1 MRKTY
6 AYNSVI
12 FGVLFAILAYAWS
25 GGNIVITI
33 IAGIGVSVVGF
44 IIIRL
49 IEKALYKGADKLGE
63 KVSDAYQKHK
73 EQKNAQSSYG
83 AQGGPRQAEPLANR
97 HAYQAYA
104 PAAQRQPAQA
114 YAPAAQ
120 RQPYTPA
127 AQRQASQAYAPAQG
141 AAPQRNDRV
150 QAAAKKCPYCAHAL
164 KPGSVFCSHCGSK
177 IQ

>member
-104 PAAQRQPAQA
+104 PAAQRQP
-114 YAPAAQ
+114 
-120 RQPYTPA
+120 YTPA